1 MKIHKYLRSISII
14 AYLLIFLQ
22 GMIIQLPFIFVLLSA
37 PFEGEPIMRILVVF
51 ADFALIALFVISFQK
66 RTKWSIFIELFIYI
80 ILLLP
85 LINIISRFPFEMFN
99 YFLFLFPISCFII
112 FYPLS
117 VIYSYREFSKIKNQA
132 SLI

>member
-51 ADFALIALFVISFQK
+51 ADFALIALLVISFQK